1 MCYKSWWVWVNRNSL
16 NYFALNINV
25 RNVTYFDSFRV
36 KRILKEIRKFIGNE
50 NIIANIYKIQAYG
63 SIMYRY
69 ICIGFVDFK
78 LKGNSLLK
86 PTNYF
91 LLINVERMI
100 K

>member
-1 MCYKSWWVWVNRNSL
+1 MCYKSWWVWINRNSL
-16 NYFALNINV
+16 NYFALNVNA
-25 RNVTYFDSFRV
+25 FWV

-50 NIIANIYKIQAYG
+50 NIIANIYKIQAYD
-63 SIMYRY
+63 SIVYRY

-78 LKGNSLLK
+78 LKGNNLLK
-86 PTNYF
+86 PTNIF

>member
-1 MCYKSWWVWVNRNSL
+1 MCYKSWWVWINRNSL
-16 NYFALNINV
+16 NYFALNVNA
-25 RNVTYFDSFRV
+25 FWV
-36 KRILKEIRKFIGNE
+36 KCILKEIRKFIGNE
-50 NIIANIYKIQAYG
+50 NIIANIYKIQAYD
-63 SIMYRY
+63 SIVYRY

-86 PTNYF
+86 PTNIF